1 MNDVRV
7 DFLFTLYFIGRMVK
21 GHYKEANK
29 DLMLSAAILHVLQ
42 KKELTL
48 SELAKVMYSKLS
60 ALSEKITQLENEG
73 YIKKTSKGED
83 EREQYLSLTPSG
95 KKRIEKTLNVMRQHC
110 MEFTRNLSETEL
122 ETINPVLRKMVS

>member
-1 MNDVRV
+1 MDDARV

-29 DLMLSAAILHVLQ
+29 DLMLSAAILHILQ

-48 SELAKVMYSKLS
+48 SELAKILYSKLS

-73 YIKKTSKGED
+73 FIKKTSRGED
-83 EREQYLSLTPSG
+83 EREQYLSLTLNG
-95 KKRIEKTLNVMRQHC
+95 KKRIEKTLGVMRQHC
-110 MEFTRNLSETEL
+110 MEFTSNLTEADL
-122 ETINPVLRKMVS
+122 ETINPVLKKMVS